1 MSGDS
6 VSRTLFYVVFGGA
19 ILYFGRALFIP
30 LSYGLFIALLLYPV
44 CRWLESRNIGRA
56 LSILLALGLLSILLG
71 ILMYLLFR
79 QLAALQVLWPGL
91 KSKLQITLVQW
102 VNDIGIYFNINKEQG
117 KQLISQGFEK
127 SFGSMFSVVGTALG
141 KSITSAVNLLLIPI
155 YSYLILYY
163 RAQFVQALTLLV
175 PERIQGHMSN
185 IMQESVNS
193 YVEFIKGML
202 TVYLIVGVLNS
213 TGLLIL
219 GIPHALLFG
228 FIASIMTFI
237 PYVGIMIASLLP
249 IAVSWSLYDSIWPP
263 IGVIGIYAVV
273 QYLEANLI
281 FPWAV
286 SQRVNLNTLATLVI
300 IIAGGILWGGSGMIL
315 FIPFAAIL
323 RLVADKVEGAEVLV
337 LLLGGNS
344 QPVKTEGKLP
354 IQGKAAD

>member
-249 IAVSWSLYDSIWPP
+249 DRKS
-263 IGVIGIYAVV
+263 VV
-273 QYLEANLI
+273 
-281 FPWAV
+281 
-286 SQRVNLNTLATLVI
+286 
-300 IIAGGILWGGSGMIL
+300 
-315 FIPFAAIL
+315 
-323 RLVADKVEGAEVLV
+323 
-337 LLLGGNS
+337 
-344 QPVKTEGKLP
+344 
-354 IQGKAAD
+354 